1 MKKED
6 KAISQIVGAALL
18 LLIALAILSTVY
30 MYVLSYPLP
39 NPAPYVDIV
48 GSIEGGNIVLT
59 HRGGEALDFNTEVR
73 LMIGGIPKSI
83 TVGDGDYLDNESKEN
98 GQWDIGEQLVYTP
111 TEDITN
117 LQVKAI
123 VIDSLAESILMTGII
138 QEGIIIA
145 NSDTFKFDNVRCYEP
160 DIIHVS
166 GKIYAIAYR
175 GESDDG
181 YLKTVE
187 IADNGDI
194 TDTVIDTLEF
204 DTDKCYEPNIIHVSG
219 NIYAIAYQGESD
231 DGYLKTVEI
240 ADNGDINVA
249 VKDSL
254 EFDIKNGYEPNII
267 HVSGNIYAIAYGGD
281 KDDGYLKTVEIADN
295 GDITDT
301 VIDTLEFDTDK
312 CYESNIIHVSGNIY
326 AIAYQ
331 GENGDGFLKTVEIAD
346 NGNINDTVVDS
357 FEFDTDQG
365 YEPNIIHVSGN
376 IYAIAYQGENDDAF
390 LKTVQIADNG
400 DINDTAI
407 DNFEFD
413 TDKGYE
419 FNIIHVSGNIF
430 AITYRSENNL
440 DFLLTEE
447 IADNGNIT
455 DTIID
460 NAAFEADKG
469 YEPDIIRVSGTT
481 VYAIAYRGPNT
492 HGFVKTV
499 QIVDN
504 GDIID

>member
-48 GSIEGGNIVLT
+48 GSIEDDNIVLT

-219 NIYAIAYQGESD
+219 NIYAIAYQGE
-231 DGYLKTVEI
+231 
-240 ADNGDINVA
+240 
-249 VKDSL
+249 
-254 EFDIKNGYEPNII
+254 
-267 HVSGNIYAIAYGGD
+267 
-281 KDDGYLKTVEIADN
+281 
-295 GDITDT
+295 
-301 VIDTLEFDTDK
+301 
-312 CYESNIIHVSGNIY
+312 
-326 AIAYQ
+326 
-331 GENGDGFLKTVEIAD
+331 
-346 NGNINDTVVDS
+346 
-357 FEFDTDQG
+357 
-365 YEPNIIHVSGN
+365 
-376 IYAIAYQGENDDAF
+376 NDDAF